1 MRYLPKSPA
10 DRKAMLQAIGARS
23 IDDLFAP
30 IPAEYRLERDLKVP
44 RQMAESE
51 IVDWFRE
58 RSRENGD
65 SYATFPGRR
74 RLLPLP
80 ARDHRFADLAR
91 RVSDRLHALPG
102 GDFAGYAAGH
112 LRIPDHDLRTDR
124 HGSGQRFHVRR
135 FHRRRRSCDDGGAPY
150 RPPFGGDRP
159 QRASGISRGSDHLC
173 ASPEPAALHVR
184 RSTTP
189 AG

>member
-10 DRKAMLQAIGARS
+10 DRQAMLKAIGVRS
-23 IDDLFAP
+23 IDDLFAS

-65 SYATFPGRR
+65 GYAIVSRR
-74 RLLPLP
+74 GRLLSLSSGHY
-80 ARDHRFADLAR
+80 RCADLAR
-91 RVSDRLHALPG
+91 RVSHCLHALSG
-102 GDFAGYAAGH
+102 GDFAGDAAIH
-112 LRIPDHDLRTDR
+112 FRIPDHDLRADR

-135 FHRRRRSCDDGGAPY
+135 LDRGRRS
-150 RPPFGGDRP
+150 
-159 QRASGISRGSDHLC
+159 
-173 ASPEPAALHVR
+173 R
-184 RSTTP
+184 R
-189 AG
+189 